1 MFYVTG
7 MYLLIASMI
16 WYMFVSDPKEVGL
29 ELKDDHVTV
38 ERVTGQ
44 NEISQSFDQQ

>member
-7 MYLLIASMI
+7 MYLVIAMFI
-16 WYMFVSDPKEVGL
+16 WCMFVSDPKEVGL

-38 ERVTGQ
+38 ERFTGQ
-44 NEISQSFDQQ
+44 NEISQSFD